1 MRIRGGC
8 SKSIFFPGLF
18 SEGTAL
24 PGLPRE
30 FCPSF
35 KTESTA
41 LIVGMF
47 SFVMCSLLYT
57 CLHGLNNTQDTQVII
72 NTLPRN
78 KLEEILFPI

>member
-1 MRIRGGC
+1 MDVQKVFFSQACFLRVLLCQVSPGNFVPL
-8 SKSIFFPGLF
+8 SKQNRYV
-18 SEGTAL
+18 A
-24 PGLPRE
+24 
-30 FCPSF
+30 
-35 KTESTA
+35 TA